1 MSSKKKKADTTRYQI
16 KAKYL
21 ELQHHSQSDW
31 LGTKRAGELW
41 AESLPRQLCRFVK
54 SCRETVASK

>member
-21 ELQHHSQSDW
+21 KLQHTTVSLPDNY
-31 LGTKRAGELW
+31 
-41 AESLPRQLCRFVK
+41 ESLI
-54 SCRETVASK
+54 